1 MQSLSETTKAA
12 DIEACARE
20 VLESSPPIAWFIR
33 RNMRSHRGGL
43 SLAQFRSL
51 IRVNRPPAASLSDV
65 AEHLGASLPTT
76 SRIVQGLVDKGLL
89 SRAGCRWDRRQI
101 TLELTAK
108 GRDMLQTARKATQES
123 MQAELTKLTGPQR
136 QSVIK
141 VMRMLRELFWPPTL
155 PRAESNGAGRTSGRR
170 SNRRTASVA

>member
-1 MQSLSETTKAA
+1 MQPLPETTKPAG
-12 DIEACARE
+12 IEACARE
-20 VLESSPPIAWFIR
+20 VLDSSPPISWFIR

-43 SLAQFRSL
+43 SMAQFRTL
-51 IRVNRPPAASLSDV
+51 IRVNRPPPASLSSV

-89 SRAGCRWDRRQI
+89 IRQGCRWDRRQI

-123 MQAELTKLTGPQR
+123 MESELAKLTTPQR
-136 QSVIK
+136 TLIVK
-141 VMRMLRELFWPPTL
+141 AMTLLRELLWPELL
-155 PRAESNGAGRTSGRR
+155 PKPSFSRHQRHILAWAPP
-170 SNRRTASVA
+170 A

>member
-1 MQSLSETTKAA
+1 MQSLSETTKPA
-12 DIEACARE
+12 DVEACARE
-20 VLESSPPIAWFIR
+20 VLDSSPPIQWFIR

-43 SLAQFRSL
+43 SMAQFRSL
-51 IRVNRPPAASLSDV
+51 IRANRPPAASLSDV

-89 SRAGCRWDRRQI
+89 SRQGCRWDRRQI

-123 MQAELTKLTGPQR
+123 MEAELAKLTPQQR

-155 PRAESNGAGRTSGRR
+155 PPANSNGAGKTTLKRTS
-170 SNRRTASVA
+170 RRTATVE